1 MGMLERKEKK
11 NGHKKCWKY
20 YGWCFSKINNKQQPK
35 IWEAQEHQAQD
46 EYKKKKLKIYIWA
59 YHIQIGEVKN
69 KEKSLKE
76 TWEGE
81 AGRNTCLQRS
91 KDKNYIRFLFRNNSL
106 KERVK
111 CLMKTPTHKNSI
123 SNDIISQKWRSKDFL
138 KQK

>member
-1 MGMLERKEKK
+1 MDTRNVGSIMGDVFPKLITNNNQRSGKLRNTK
-11 NGHKKCWKY
+11 HKM
-20 YGWCFSKINNKQQPK
+20 NT
-35 IWEAQEHQAQD
+35 
-46 EYKKKKLKIYIWA
+46 KKKLKIYIWA